1 MSALFVHAHL
11 PTETLAFRD
20 MVRDFLDEHLDD
32 TLKRAARLTT
42 GVHTEIQASQRW
54 FKILADQGWAAPTW
68 PREYGGTGW
77 NALERYIFDT
87 ECFRAGAP
95 LLFNMGVRHIG
106 PILMAEGTDAQRAH
120 YLPAVL
126 SGEHVWCQGYSEPG
140 AGSDLASLKLK
151 ADRQGDN
158 YVLNGSKI
166 WTTGAHFAS
175 HMFCLTRTDDSGPK
189 QAGITFLLLEMS
201 TAGIE
206 VQPIH
211 SISGDHEF
219 NQVFFNDVV
228 VPVENRVGAEGQGWQ
243 VTKSLMQHAR
253 ATNVNTG
260 WVREALARVRRLA
273 ARETAGNGRTL
284 CQDAAFRRKLAEAE
298 ICLERVTMLE
308 LQVLAA
314 THKGESPGPI
324 SSVLKTLGTE
334 AKQQITELAAE
345 AVAWYGLPFQPE
357 ALDPYG
363 EFAPIG
369 PAEGVTALPSYLNE
383 RAATIYSGASEIQRD
398 VLAKRVLGL

>member
-1 MSALFVHAHL
+1 MHAHL
-11 PTETLAFRD
+11 PAETLAFREK
-20 MVRDFLDEHLDD
+20 VRAFLEENLDAD
-32 TLKRAARLTT
+32 LRAAARLTT
-42 GVHTEIQASQRW
+42 GVHTEIEASQRW
-54 FKILADQGWAAPTW
+54 FRILARQGWAAPTW
-68 PREYGGTGW
+68 PEAYGGTGW
-77 NALERYIFDT
+77 NALERYIFDI

-106 PILMAEGTDAQRAH
+106 PILMAEGTEAQRQH

-126 SGEHVWCQGYSEPG
+126 SGEHLWCQGYSEPG
-140 AGSDLASLKLK
+140 AGSDLASLKLR
-151 ADRQGDN
+151 AERRGDS

-189 QAGITFLLLEMS
+189 QSGITFLLLEMS
-201 TAGIE
+201 TPGIE
-206 VQPIH
+206 VQPII

-219 NQVFFNDVV
+219 NQVFFNDVR
-228 VPVENRVGAEGQGWQ
+228 VPVENRVGSEGDGWR

-253 ATNVNTG
+253 STNVNTG
-260 WVREALARVRRLA
+260 WVREALARVKRLA
-273 ARETAGNGRTL
+273 ATEADGHGGML
-284 CQDAAFRRKLAEAE
+284 CADPAFQRKLAEAE

-308 LQVLAA
+308 LRVLAA

-334 AKQQITELAAE
+334 AKQQITELALE
-345 AVAWYGLPFQPE
+345 TVAWYGLPFQPE
-357 ALDPYG
+357 ALNPYTNVM
-363 EFAPIG
+363 PVG
-369 PAEGVTALPSYLNE
+369 PVEGVTAVPSYLNE

>member
-1 MSALFVHAHL
+1 
-11 PTETLAFRD
+11 
-20 MVRDFLDEHLDD
+20 MVRDFLDEKLDEQ
-32 TLKRAARLTT
+32 LKAAARLTT

-54 FKILADQGWAAPTW
+54 YRILADQGWIANTW
-68 PREYGGTGW
+68 PEEYGGTGW
-77 NALERYIFDT
+77 DALERYIFGI

-95 LLFNMGVRHIG
+95 LLFNMGIRHIG
-106 PILMAEGTDAQRAH
+106 PILMAEGTETQRQR
-120 YLPAVL
+120 YLPGVL
-126 SGEHVWCQGYSEPG
+126 SGEHIWCQGYSEPG

-151 ADRQGDN
+151 AKKVDDH
-158 YVLNGSKI
+158 YLLNGSKI
-166 WTTGAHFAS
+166 WTTGAHFAT
-175 HMFCLTRTDDSGPK
+175 HMFCLARTDDSGPK
-189 QAGITFLLLEMS
+189 QAGISFLLLDME
-201 TAGIE
+201 TPGIE
-206 VQPIH
+206 VQPIL

-219 NQVFFNDVV
+219 NQVFFNDVK
-228 VPVENRVGAEGQGWQ
+228 VPIENRVGPEGDGWR

-260 WVREALARVRRLA
+260 WVREALARVKRLA
-273 ARETAGNGRTL
+273 ARQANGYGGFL
-284 CQDAAFRRKLAEAE
+284 CQDSAFSRKVAEAE

-314 THKGESPGPI
+314 THRGESPGPV

-345 AVAWYGLPFQPE
+345 AIAWYGLPFQPA
-357 ALDPYG
+357 ALNPYAD
-363 EFAPIG
+363 EAPIG
-369 PAEGVTALPSYLNE
+369 PADGVTALPSYLNE